1 MVDILWSVAVT
12 VVHTY
17 IITVYALSGV
27 VVRLLVSNGLPV
39 AVGDGCYR
47 AAEDVG

>member
-1 MVDILWSVAVT
+1 MDILWPVAVA

-17 IITVYALSGV
+17 IITVYALSSV
-27 VVRLLVSNGLPV
+27 VVRLLVSNSLPV